1 MSYSIVVID
10 MQNIFL
16 KNVLKIDSDII
27 QKCKRELIKAI
38 NDNAQ
43 IIFLEFRRHGPTT
56 KELTSLLKEYKY
68 EKYISV
74 SKEFDDG
81 SKDLLNVILKNNLPH
96 NIKVCGVNTDCCV
109 YDTVSGY
116 LHAMTNHKNEFKD
129 SNEFNVKVIIDACA
143 SSWYHERG
151 VKYMRDLTDDFK
163 QLSII

>member
-1 MSYSIVVID
+1 

-16 KNVLKIDSDII
+16 KNVLKKDSDII

-38 NDNAQ
+38 NDDAQ
-43 IIFLEFRRHGPTT
+43 IIFLEFCKHGPTIQ
-56 KELTSLLKEYKY
+56 ELTSLLKEYKY
-68 EKYISV
+68 TKYTFV
-74 SKEFDDG
+74 SKEHDDG
-81 SKDLLNVILKNNLPH
+81 SKDLLNVILKNNLPPS
-96 NIKVCGVNTDCCV
+96 IKVCGVNTDCCV

-116 LHAMTNHKNEFKD
+116 LHAMTNYKKKSKD

-143 SSWYHERG
+143 SSWYHEKG

>member
-1 MSYSIVVID
+1 MNYSIVFID

-16 KNVLKIDSDII
+16 KNVLKRDPGII
-27 QKCKRELIKAI
+27 LKCKRELIKAI

-43 IIFLEFRRHGPTT
+43 IIFLEFRGHGSTV
-56 KELTSLLKEYKY
+56 KELTSLLKEYSYTKY
-68 EKYISV
+68 AFV
-74 SKEFDDG
+74 SKESDDG
-81 SKDLLNVILKNNLPH
+81 SNDLLNVILKNNLPP

-116 LHAMTNHKNEFKD
+116 LYAMTSHKSKD